1 MGILSFIATLFWGIL
16 AGIIV
21 VVLVMYLINE
31 LMGTPKWLT
40 GLLGIFLF
48 FFLSFQFTAIIG
60 AAKVKGAMADI
71 TVLSNTVSGKA
82 DWSAIETNYPVLKP
96 YLDKVGTKL
105 GEVTDKKTSALS
117 LVNEIING
125 FMWRR
130 AAWALGGV
138 VVCLLVAALPGITGN
153 GRSRQQLGR
162 SGASVRY
169 RTSAPANRSHR
180 PRRRQRE

>member
-1 MGILSFIATLFWGIL
+1 MGMLGFIATLFWGIL

-21 VVLVMYLINE
+21 AILVMYLING

-40 GLLGIFLF
+40 GIIGAFLL

-60 AAKVKGAMADI
+60 AAKVKGVMADI

-96 YLDKVGTKL
+96 YLDKVGTKMD
-105 GEVTDKKTSALS
+105 EVTDKKTSALS
-117 LVNEIING
+117 LVNKIINE

-138 VVCLLVAALPGITGN
+138 VVCLVVAALPGMTGN
-153 GRSRQQLGR
+153 GRSRQQQGR
-162 SGASVRY
+162 SRTSVRN
-169 RTSAPANRSHR
+169 RTSAPAGRSHR
-180 PRRRQRE
+180 PRRR

>member
-16 AGIIV
+16 AGMAV
-21 VVLVMYLINE
+21 AVLVMYLING

-40 GLLGIFLF
+40 GIIGIFLF

-60 AAKVKGAMADI
+60 AAKVKGVMADI

-105 GEVTDKKTSALS
+105 DEVTDKKTPALS
-117 LVNEIING
+117 LVNKIITG

-138 VVCLLVAALPGITGN
+138 VVCFIVAAVPGMTGN
-153 GRSRQQLGR
+153 GRSRQQQGR
-162 SGASVRY
+162 RGASVRN
-169 RTSAPANRSHR
+169 RVSAPAGRPHR
-180 PRRRQRE
+180 PRRR